1 MDAFITIP
9 YNCIWNLSEKGKMAI
24 FIHSVPS
31 EMLKS
36 SRNANQAHFYTTGTQ
51 HWLEAFIGKMCL
63 TSASGGSDG
72 KQPSIYHNKVLP
84 WMQRHP

>member
-9 YNCIWNLSEKGKMAI
+9 CNCIWNLSEKGKMAI
-24 FIHSVPS
+24 SMHSVPS
-31 EMLKS
+31 GMLKS
-36 SRNANQAHFYTTGTQ
+36 SRNANQAHFYTTETQ
-51 HWLEAFIGKMCL
+51 NWLECL

-72 KQPSIYHNKVLP
+72 KQPNIYFNKVLP